1 MHRPKLI
8 QTLTTSRN
16 TKTIDVIPEI
26 STGGS
31 PLKLISILK
40 LKAKGMNFN
49 FQGGKR

>member
-1 MHRPKLI
+1 MN
-8 QTLTTSRN
+8 LT
-16 TKTIDVIPEI
+16 PAI